1 MSFSFQKK
9 SQYSRQYTYQT
20 VTGTDDPPNFD
31 MGQTGY
37 GKIDNNL
44 FIFMNIGIPRVD
56 GMDYKNHYDTRT
68 ESVRWSAKKNTFWS
82 RIDAEDNKWDFR
94 SLFICNIGTK

>member
-68 ESVRWSAKKNTFWS
+68 ESVRWSAKKKTHS
-82 RIDAEDNKWDFR
+82 GQE
-94 SLFICNIGTK
+94 